1 MSEGTP
7 ADLGTLWGS
16 GLIFRNDVCPCP
28 CLPPS
33 PGPPRPC
40 STLMPKALPRRHEVE
55 EMNASLARKRGV
67 RRRGGLPGDER
78 SPSPRADEG
87 RTWGAGRGLSARV
100 VRRLDDLDK
109 MATLQGGLLG
119 PDPGALSPAQQEQLR
134 NFKIQTR
141 IANEKY
147 LRTHKE
153 VELLISGFFREM
165 FLKRP
170 DNIQEFAADY
180 FTDPRLP
187 NKIHMQLIKEKKA
200 A

>member
-1 MSEGTP
+1 
-7 ADLGTLWGS
+7 
-16 GLIFRNDVCPCP
+16 
-28 CLPPS
+28 
-33 PGPPRPC
+33 
-40 STLMPKALPRRHEVE
+40 
-55 EMNASLARKRGV
+55 
-67 RRRGGLPGDER
+67 
-78 SPSPRADEG
+78 
-87 RTWGAGRGLSARV
+87 
-100 VRRLDDLDK
+100 

-119 PDPGALSPAQQEQLR
+119 PDPGALSPAQLEQLR
-134 NFKIQTR
+134 KFKVGAPHPPASVKVLIQTR

-170 DNIQEFAADY
+170 DNIPEFAADDFFFLILIPDY